1 MQIEPRV
8 ERLDDG
14 RSPGGL
20 VRTFVPPETMKA
32 VAALLEPGTQAGAWT
47 LDAMGFSLLCP
58 QISGP

>member
-8 ERLDDG
+8 ERLDEE
-14 RSPGGL
+14 RSPRGL
-20 VRTFVPPETMKA
+20 VRTFVPPETTKA
-32 VAALLEPGTQAGAWT
+32 AAALLGPGTQAGAWT